1 MSWQKNSVMSKELE
15 RRLSL
20 VYNEPSNVNHKL
32 ERLRR
37 VGGGVGEGNSDPKS
51 SIEKRIQRCIFNE
64 KRTSELIYKIKSKSR
79 LLVIKTHT
87 DIICSARNSGQ
98 SCFWKG

>member
-1 MSWQKNSVMSKELE
+1 MKNA
-15 RRLSL
+15 
-20 VYNEPSNVNHKL
+20 
-32 ERLRR
+32 
-37 VGGGVGEGNSDPKS
+37 
-51 SIEKRIQRCIFNE
+51 QC
-64 KRTSELIYKIKSKSR
+64 ELIYKIKSKSR